1 MTPAP
6 APRPHRPPHGRRP
19 RGSVLVQTAIAMSLL
34 LAVLVGTELSWLFY
48 VKREMQKAVDL
59 AAMAGAQAL
68 ATTDCTGARAA
79 AVANGALNLPAGLPL
94 LATDVDCGRW
104 DPTTYAAPT
113 YYGTPSAGQPLNA
126 VTITMRRTPS
136 LMMPNLPGA
145 QARTIEVRALATRR
159 QPRAV
164 LTIRSTLASVDSTRA
179 TLLNAVLGGM
189 LGGSLALDATAY
201 SGLVTGKLQ
210 LLGYLDQLALV
221 MGVAAGHY
229 DQVLDTAVPVGTL
242 LQAAVTALAR
252 QGDTAQTTIA
262 ALDAIRVTANVPSGQ
277 PLIKLGSLIK
287 VQSGT
292 PAAGLAIDLQVLQLT
307 EALVQLA
314 NGSNGLVASVPL
326 GVPGLINLTANAR
339 VIEPPQLSA
348 VGDPALAKRDP
359 TGANAIAVRTAQVRT
374 LITVELPLLTGI
386 ATLTNT
392 LSSALAPLMSTLNSL
407 IGLNLADVLACAVA
421 CSNQPVQDAVF
432 LSPNVRIDVSLEAGG
447 GVSRVTDYACANP
460 AATSLTARTTTTAA
474 TLRVGSFGGTIAQAK
489 AQVFGNGA
497 VPAVTPLPLL
507 DVGAKVCTKVLLG
520 VVTTCGARI
529 PFYGGGLALRGD
541 LTFGATTADQTFANP
556 PDVRADPT
564 WMAISTLNITDSIGQ
579 TLRSAATLVQPVAPT
594 GPTGTVGNTSP
605 NVLAALVSALNGV
618 ITALG
623 TVVSNVLGPLVDPL
637 INTVVRDLL
646 GLDLA
651 KTEVGGRLG
660 CTDGTELVF

>member
-6 APRPHRPPHGRRP
+6 APRPHRPHHGRRP

-34 LAVLVGTELSWLFY
+34 LGVLVGTELSWLFY

-113 YYGTPSAGQPLNA
+113 YYGTPSTGQPLNA

-145 QARTIEVRALATRR
+145 QARVIEVRALAARR

-189 LGGSLALDATAY
+189 LGGTLALDAAAY
-201 SGLVTGKLQ
+201 GGLVTGKLQ

-252 QGDTAQTTIA
+252 QGDTAQTTIN
-262 ALDAIRVTANVPSGQ
+262 ALDAIRVTANVPAGQ
-277 PLIKLGSLIK
+277 PLIKLGSLIR

-292 PAAGLAIDLQVLQLT
+292 PAAGLAIDLQVLQFA

-407 IGLNLADVLACAVA
+407 LGLNLADVLACAVA

-432 LSPNVRIDVSLEAGG
+432 LSPNVRIDVNLEAGG

-474 TLRVGSFGGTIAQAK
+474 TLRIGSFGGTIAQAK

-541 LTFGATTADQTFANP
+541 LTFGATTADQTFVNP

-579 TLRSAATLVQPVAPT
+579 TLRSAATLVQPVPPT

-605 NVLAALVSALNGV
+605 NVLAALVSALGGV
-618 ITALG
+618 ISALG

-637 INTVVRDLL
+637 ISTVVRDLL